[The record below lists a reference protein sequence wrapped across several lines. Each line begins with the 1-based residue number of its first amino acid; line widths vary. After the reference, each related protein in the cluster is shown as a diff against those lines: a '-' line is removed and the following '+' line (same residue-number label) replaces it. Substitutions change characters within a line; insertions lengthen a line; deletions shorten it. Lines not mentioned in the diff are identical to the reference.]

1 MTARAPYTQAQI
13 RRAIQAAR
21 KEGLPIAGVRPDG
34 TVIIGEGGALSV
46 QPDASEGQRQGQVRP
61 WWEDMTQ

>member
-1 MTARAPYTQAQI
+1 MTARARYTQAQI
-13 RRAIQAAR
+13 RRAIQAAK

-34 TVIIGEGGALSV
+34 TVIIGEAVGQLIQPAGA
-46 QPDASEGQRQGQVRP
+46 EGQGSGAVRP